1 MIRLLMWFVC
11 GLLFAA
17 GLGISGMTRPD
28 KVTGFLT
35 LNANWDASLAFV
47 MIGAIAVHAVGTRV
61 ARGMKQP
68 VLSESFGWPTRT
80 DINIRLIAGATL
92 FGVGWGLSGYC
103 PGPAIVSLSSLSLK
117 PIVFVLSMVVGV
129 VAYRQFVP
137 TQQPASTGKS
147 Q

>member
-1 MIRLLMWFVC
+1 MWFVC

-68 VLSESFGWPTRT
+68 VLSKSFGWPTRT
-80 DINIRLIAGATL
+80 DINFRLIAGATL

-117 PIVFVLSMVVGV
+117 PLVFVLSMVVGV

-137 TQQPASTGKS
+137 AQQSASTGKS
-147 Q
+147 A